1 MPRALKVYFAR
12 LGFFESV
19 VAAPSQAAALR
30 AWGVHQNLFESGDA
44 ELTDDP
50 DAFRAALAHPG
61 APLKRP
67 VGGRGAFALEAE
79 PPDAPAPTH
88 RSDGGD
94 TRPPS
99 RPDRSALAA
108 AEARL
113 ERIEDEQARGEAEF
127 FRRREGL
134 EAEEASARKRWAA
147 ACKAA
152 QADVQH
158 ERRAFAKAG
167 GHP

>member
-1 MPRALKVYFAR
+1 
-12 LGFFESV
+12 LG
-19 VAAPSQAAALR
+19 
-30 AWGVHQNLFESGDA
+30 G
-44 ELTDDP
+44 
-50 DAFRAALAHPG
+50 
-61 APLKRP
+61 
-67 VGGRGAFALEAE
+67 
-79 PPDAPAPTH
+79 
-88 RSDGGD
+88 GGD
-94 TRPPS
+94 HTRPPP

-113 ERIEDEQARGEAEF
+113 EHIEDEQARGEAEF
-127 FRRREGL
+127 FRRREAL
-134 EAEEASARKRWAA
+134 EAEEAAARKRWAA